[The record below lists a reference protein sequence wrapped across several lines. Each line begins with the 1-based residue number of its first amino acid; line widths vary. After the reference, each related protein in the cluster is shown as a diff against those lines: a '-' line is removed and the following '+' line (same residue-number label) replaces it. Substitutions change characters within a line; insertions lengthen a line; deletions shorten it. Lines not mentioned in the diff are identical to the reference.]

1 MEEQEYAAS
10 ARVNAWDTVK
20 PLLDAMVVEFREL
33 SKKKPDGVASVH
45 KVKIVNR
52 LLRRCREALESEPT
66 LEFLDLLSEDD
77 VPQNSDVIIM
87 LSQYAA
93 AMEAFKAKYYKY
105 DRYAGGNRWIVQ
117 DPDDLQFDRSDDEDA
132 TEGESDEE

>member
-1 MEEQEYAAS
+1 MEEQAYTTS
-10 ARVNAWDTVK
+10 ARVNAWHTAK

-33 SKKKPDGVASVH
+33 SKKKPDGGASVH

-52 LLRRCREALESEPT
+52 LLGRCREALEGEPT

-93 AMEAFKAKYYKY
+93 SMDAFKKRYYKY
-105 DRYAGGNRWIVQ
+105 DRYASEYRWIVK
-117 DPDDLQFDRSDDEDA
+117 DPDDLEFDDTDDEDA
-132 TEGESDEE
+132 TEDESDEE